1 MVHKLVKIY
10 AKDCKSVRVMECI
23 RWFQTNGIEYE
34 LVSLDEENFTF
45 QVFKSALTL
54 LSSTDDI
61 IAKRSLDYKG
71 IKDII
76 GDDMTLSELYKYAI
90 QSKGMLKSPI
100 VMDDSSKIMVGF
112 KEEEASSFLSREK
125 RGMSNRAH
133 NSSCFFTDK

>member
-10 AKDCKSVRVMECI
+10 AKDSKSVRVMECI

-133 NSSCFFTDK
+133 NSCCFLTDK